1 MNDDLVM
8 RLRARHANEYQTA
21 DLDALE
27 AADRIEALEKKIE
40 GLASDVETYRREAF
54 NNIDALEVA
63 NRRIVVLSE
72 ALEEIAKFAT
82 RKSIGMM
89 VHRLQGDGE

>member
-1 MNDDLVM
+1 MTDDLVEL
-8 RLRARHANEYQTA
+8 LREEQSWGNL
-21 DLDALE
+21 LDGR

-63 NRRIVVLSE
+63 NRRIFVLSE

-82 RKSIGMM
+82 KKSIGMM
-89 VHRLQGDGE
+89 VHRLQGDEE